1 MRPGE
6 AEPRGSQA
14 ELRQD
19 YIVKACERYLNAI
32 QELVDG
38 TLGPIRRAELELH
51 LESCDACRALADDL
65 QAIATAARSLEP
77 LTPPG
82 RAWQQIAG
90 RLRAEGRATGTGPGV
105 RRHSVAILA
114 LAAALVLVVGSSL
127 YLLKRQTPAV
137 PTTSAPVASAP
148 GPGPQETSPG
158 NAAAGASVQGV
169 DIATELALTEK
180 HFQNLVEQA
189 STRDPAT
196 GAVLQKNLLVM
207 NEAIAQSRKALEADP
222 HNRSTQLYEML
233 KRKIRFL
240 QDTIALMNSMRQ
252 GDAAGA
258 AEIVESGKS

>member
-1 MRPGE
+1 M
-6 AEPRGSQA
+6 
-14 ELRQD
+14 
-19 YIVKACERYLNAI
+19 KACERYLNAI

-51 LESCDACRALADDL
+51 LESCDACRALREDL
-65 QAIATAARSLEP
+65 QAIATAAQALEP
-77 LTPPG
+77 RTPPD
-82 RAWQQIAG
+82 RVWRQVAD
-90 RLRAEGRATGTGPGV
+90 RLRAEGRVSGTGPTAA

-127 YLLKRQTPAV
+127 YFLKRQTPA
-137 PTTSAPVASAP
+137 APAVASAP
-148 GPGPQETSPG
+148 SAATPQPAPG
-158 NAAAGASVQGV
+158 NPADATVVQAG
-169 DIATELALTEK
+169 DIATELAAVDK
-180 HFQNLVEQA
+180 HFQNVIEQA

-196 GAVLQKNLLVM
+196 AAILKKNLLVM
-207 NEAIAQSRKALEADP
+207 NDAIAESRKALEADP
-222 HNRSTQLYEML
+222 QNRSAQLYENL

>member
-1 MRPGE
+1 MR
-6 AEPRGSQA
+6 
-14 ELRQD
+14 
-19 YIVKACERYLNAI
+19 ACERYLNAI

-65 QAIATAARSLEP
+65 QAIASAAESLDP
-77 LTPPG
+77 LTPPE
-82 RAWQQIAG
+82 RVWAQVAG
-90 RLRAEGRATGTGPGV
+90 RLRTEGRVSGTSPTAA

-127 YLLKRQTPAV
+127 YFLKRQTPAA
-137 PTTSAPVASAP
+137 PTTAPPVASAP
-148 GPGPQETSPG
+148 PAATPQPASG
-158 NAAAGASVQGV
+158 NPAAATPVQA
-169 DIATELALTEK
+169 DDMATDLAAIDK
-180 HFQNLVEQA
+180 HFQNLIEQA
-189 STRDPAT
+189 STKDPAT
-196 GAVLQKNLLVM
+196 AEILKKNLLVM
-207 NEAIAQSRKALEADP
+207 NEAIAESRKALEADP
-222 HNRSTQLYEML
+222 QNSSSQLYENL